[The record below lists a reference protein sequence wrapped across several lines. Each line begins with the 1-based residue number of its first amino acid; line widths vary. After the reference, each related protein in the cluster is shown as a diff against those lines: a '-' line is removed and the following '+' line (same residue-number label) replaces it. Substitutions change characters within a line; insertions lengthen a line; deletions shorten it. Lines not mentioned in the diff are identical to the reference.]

1 MKFTNQKT
9 KCFNTRIRVF
19 ITILLLFSSQLFWP
33 FNVSIDSAWKHGTC
47 GEHILWDLFYDDSIH
62 YGDTILYG
70 DSIWRNATLYIQGS
84 GAMDNSYDC
93 SLVYA
98 PWFNDASK
106 VYQTIIEDGLT
117 TIGNYAFAWCEKMVS
132 ISIPNSVTD
141 IGEHAFHEC
150 DQLSSIVLPDNLETI
165 NDYTFV
171 WCDHMPKIDIPESVE
186 SIGIGAFTGCTAL
199 NTMIIPQGTSYI
211 DLSAFSWCSNLK
223 YLSIGEN
230 ATNIGTYAF
239 AWCENLKTIL
249 NHAPI
254 PQIIGEDVF
263 QGLKRSSCTLYVPSG
278 SIDLY
283 KNSKIWEDFIIRDMA
298 DAPEPNPTESFD
310 LLLAEKNKIRKVLV
324 NGQVYILRGDK
335 IYNISGAEVK

>member
-117 TIGNYAFAWCEKMVS
+117 TIGNYAFQNCSGLTSVT
-132 ISIPNSVTD
+132 IPNSVT
-141 IGEHAFHEC
+141 
-150 DQLSSIVLPDNLETI
+150 
-165 NDYTFV
+165 
-171 WCDHMPKIDIPESVE
+171 
-186 SIGIGAFTGCTAL
+186 SIGDFAFLGCKGLTSVA
-199 NTMIIPQGTSYI
+199 IPNSVT
-211 DLSAFSWCSNLK
+211 
-223 YLSIGEN
+223 SIGG
-230 ATNIGTYAF
+230 AAF
-239 AWCENLKTIL
+239 YECI
-249 NHAPI
+249 
-254 PQIIGEDVF
+254 
-263 QGLKRSSCTLYVPSG
+263 
-278 SIDLY
+278 
-283 KNSKIWEDFIIRDMA
+283 
-298 DAPEPNPTESFD
+298 
-310 LLLAEKNKIRKVLV
+310 
-324 NGQVYILRGDK
+324 
-335 IYNISGAEVK
+335 

>member
-117 TIGNYAFAWCEKMVS
+117 TIGNYAFCRARYKCS
-132 ISIPNSVTD
+132 F
-141 IGEHAFHEC
+141 G
-150 DQLSSIVLPDNLETI
+150 
-165 NDYTFV
+165 
-171 WCDHMPKIDIPESVE
+171 
-186 SIGIGAFTGCTAL
+186 TGR
-199 NTMIIPQGTSYI
+199 N
-211 DLSAFSWCSNLK
+211 
-223 YLSIGEN
+223 N
-230 ATNIGTYAF
+230 ADKERRE
-239 AWCENLKTIL
+239 WQPC
-249 NHAPI
+249 
-254 PQIIGEDVF
+254 
-263 QGLKRSSCTLYVPSG
+263 
-278 SIDLY
+278 
-283 KNSKIWEDFIIRDMA
+283 KNY
-298 DAPEPNPTESFD
+298 
-310 LLLAEKNKIRKVLV
+310 
-324 NGQVYILRGDK
+324 GG
-335 IYNISGAEVK
+335 